1 MEKEKIGLMPL
12 SEEELN
18 DYYAGWGCQCPGTA
32 EDEPGH
38 YNSDCC
44 WHDCK
49 IADNLGSKL
58 HTGWGLK

>member
-12 SEEELN
+12 SEEEVN

-32 EDEPGH
+32 EDEPGP
-38 YNSDCC
+38 YNPDCC

-58 HTGWGLK
+58 HTGWG